1 MRRKINLIN
10 DTSCACIG
18 VNLRKAIYAVAEK
31 AEATDVIIDK
41 VFYNKWAKITLFKNG
56 TRIAVKEVEA

>member
-1 MRRKINLIN
+1 MGRKINLIN

-18 VNLRKAIYAVAEK
+18 VNLRKAIYSVSEK

-41 VFYNKWAKITLFKNG
+41 VFYNKWAKIALFKSG
-56 TRIAVKEVEA
+56 TCIAVKEVEA